1 MASRTLPAKVNRF
14 LHVRSLYVSG
24 VLALISAVLI
34 PSLMAHRIP
43 SVTSRSIPSVASG
56 RLEPSSA
63 AAFSDYKCA
72 ASGATATAQFRPR
85 GAIANGITDDTSAIQ
100 NAIDAASAAG
110 GGVVTLAAGTF
121 LVDGHLVMKSNVKLT
136 GAGPAATVIKAGP
149 EFLQA
154 TGPDGGYPVITTAG
168 ASNVTIANLTAD
180 QDGNVLNGNANPG
193 QRFSAFLVDLRDS
206 HNVVA
211 SDVHTR
217 NPFTYSIAV
226 VGSSDFCV
234 AHCNTQVRTS
244 GRYNG
249 LDGIHILDSHTG
261 QIIQNHV
268 DQRVGSDGD
277 DGLVAH
283 TISAPVYDVLYA
295 GNVVRGGN
303 YGDGMQLAV
312 GNYPIYNLTIRA
324 NDFWGSPFGIR
335 TGYYDTGSDGAVHNI
350 VISGNYIHN
359 LVPGAAF
366 PDGGNAVDIGDFGA
380 VAPVTYITVTGNRI
394 CKAGVIKVVPGT
406 GNTVAGNQFCS
417 QP

>member
-1 MASRTLPAKVNRF
+1 MNRL
-14 LHVRSLYVSG
+14 LHLRSLYVSA
-24 VLALISAVLI
+24 ALVGISVIL
-34 PSLMAHRIP
+34 IP
-43 SVTSRSIPSVASG
+43 SVTSGSTPSSTS
-56 RLEPSSA
+56 RMPEPSSSSA
-63 AAFSDYKCA
+63 APFSDYRCS
-72 ASGATATAQFRPR
+72 ASGAIATAQFRPH
-85 GAIANGITDDTSAIQ
+85 GAVANGVTDDTSAIQ
-100 NAIDAASAAG
+100 NAIDAASSAG
-110 GGVVTLAAGTF
+110 GGVVKLSAGTF
-121 LVDGHLVMKSNVKLT
+121 LINGHLVMKSNVKLT
-136 GAGPAATVIKAGP
+136 GAGPATVIKAGP
-149 EFLQA
+149 DFLES

-168 ASNVTIANLTAD
+168 ASNVTIANLTAN
-180 QDGNVLNGNANPG
+180 QSGNVLNGNANPG

-211 SDVHTR
+211 SDVYTR

-234 AHCNTQVRTS
+234 THCNTRVATS
-244 GRYNG
+244 GLYNG
-249 LDGIHILDSHTG
+249 LDGIHVLDSHTG
-261 QIIQNHV
+261 QVIQNHV
-268 DQRVGSDGD
+268 DQRVGTDGD

-312 GNYPIYNLTIRA
+312 GNYPIYDLTVRD

-335 TGYYDTGSDGAVHNI
+335 TGYYDTGSNGAVHNI
-350 VISGNYIHN
+350 VISQNYIHD

-380 VAPVTYITVTGNRI
+380 VAPVTYVTVTDNRI

-406 GNTVAGNQFCS
+406 GNVVAGNRFCPHS
-417 QP
+417 